1 MGFIES
7 LNKIG
12 VHIPLSQ
19 TQLYQDIENHRS
31 FLEKMGLSS
40 KIKTD
45 FDLFSYEIIYRGLL
59 TKK

>member
-19 TQLYQDIENHRS
+19 TQLYLDIENHRS
-31 FLEKMGLSS
+31 FLEKMGL
-40 KIKTD
+40 
-45 FDLFSYEIIYRGLL
+45 
-59 TKK
+59 